1 MFWGAT
7 KGQQVDG
14 AQPPPPGG
22 EGAIATVIQIAIELL
37 FVRIDL
43 GSTLGVTFLGVAVSS
58 MIYGFTCLQT
68 FNYYHSSRA
77 KADNAFLRCLVSLL
91 FLCDTFHQIL
101 VLHATYHYL
110 ILGFA
115 QPVTL
120 STTLVWSLPAEIIMN
135 VCILAFL
142 LNSFLTH
149 RLWRLSHHVYLAVCA
164 ALLTVANIA
173 VNLGESFPST
183 LISRKPPFISISSFC
198 TTHSLRD
205 SRIHG
210 TVGLSI
216 SLATDL
222 FISLSLCYYL
232 HQSRTG
238 LRGSDGIITKLIA
251 LTITTGMLTTLCNLA
266 DVIAYITARDNL
278 YDLFFNFMLAKL
290 YANALLTTLNTRQY
304 VHGLIGDAALSKA
317 PLIPDGSPTVP
328 AFVES
333 QPESDMIIHITSEK
347 MEDLESV
354 STSSTSNSSQYLTRA
369 VADRLSRTGNLGR
382 ARSGARTEA
391 RDP

>member
-1 MFWGAT
+1 MPVFALVG
-7 KGQQVDG
+7 
-14 AQPPPPGG
+14 
-22 EGAIATVIQIAIELL
+22 
-37 FVRIDL
+37 RIDL

-58 MIYGFTCLQT
+58 MIYGITCLQT
-68 FNYYHSSRA
+68 FNYYRSSRA
-77 KADNAFLRCLVSLL
+77 KADTPSLRSLVAIL
-91 FLCDTFHQIL
+91 FLCDTFHQVV

-115 QPVTL
+115 QPITL

-135 VCILAFL
+135 GILAFL

-164 ALLTVANIA
+164 GLLTVANIA
-173 VNLGESFPST
+173 VNLAYGIRGSMYHNIFEAA
-183 LISRKPPFISISSFC
+183 RA
-198 TTHSLRD
+198 LRV
-205 SRIHG
+205 HG

-266 DVIAYITARDNL
+266 DVIAYLTARNNL

-290 YANALLTTLNTRQY
+290 YANALLTSLNTRQY
-304 VHGLIGDAALSKA
+304 VHGLIGDAAMSKA
-317 PLIPDGSPTVP
+317 PLILDASPNVST
-328 AFVES
+328 FVES
-333 QPESDMIIHITSEK
+333 QPESDVICITSEK
-347 MEDLESV
+347 MGDL
-354 STSSTSNSSQYLTRA
+354 
-369 VADRLSRTGNLGR
+369 
-382 ARSGARTEA
+382 
-391 RDP
+391 